1 MARVKLEHPIAEVH
15 GVFTRDGLINRQK
28 KYYDSRGRVLCEGK
42 QEMYAIRNPRDFKK
56 NPPKGAELEH
66 HNRWKEACHRT
77 SQILQAAQVGG
88 PTESQLFARQLNN
101 TPEYY
106 TIEEAKT
113 LYLSYWERY
122 NAQLPGKRG
131 KRPDP
136 SASIDQR
143 TGKGKRYS
151 QLPSFIRAII
161 YNELK
166 TASSTPNL

>member
-1 MARVKLEHPIAEVH
+1 MHVH
-15 GVFTRDGLINRQK
+15 RHVVHIYLSIL
-28 KYYDSRGRVLCEGK
+28 DSRGRVLCEGK

-66 HNRWKEACHRT
+66 HNGWKEACHRT

-88 PTESQLFARQLNN
+88 PTESQLFARRLNN

-131 KRPDP
+131 KRPDS